1 MTSKHSSNEDS
12 GTVSDSQKRIKKEHG
27 DDDADSADTTAAV
40 TSAPA
45 AAAAG
50 KKMRERTRSAIKI
63 QKLIRKHKEKKRKK
77 EKKKKGEEEEEGEEE
92 GEDDDDSKAPIT
104 NPMPRTSK
112 RSSNGNS
119 GTVLAS
125 WVLPQKLGQ
134 LSYDTVFSYHQFMAL
149 KAMVNDFAATKLSPP
164 SFIDE
169 VWHTHILY
177 TENYRSYC
185 DALCGNF
192 IDHNPDGAAMDP
204 ESVSARQKRIKA
216 TIAAYEKAFEKPC
229 DWDYGSEVPAIV
241 TQIFVKFLGGKTITL
256 DVEPSDTILN
266 VKQKLRDKAGT
277 PLDFQRFVF
286 KGRAVG
292 CWGGGDDRTLSYYNI
307 KNGSTLHLN
316 PRLGGC

>member
-1 MTSKHSSNEDS
+1 MPRTSKRSSKDS
-12 GTVSDSQKRIKKEHG
+12 GTVSDSRKRIKKEHG
-27 DDDADSADTTAAV
+27 DDD
-40 TSAPA
+40 
-45 AAAAG
+45 
-50 KKMRERTRSAIKI
+50 
-63 QKLIRKHKEKKRKK
+63 
-77 EKKKKGEEEEEGEEE
+77 
-92 GEDDDDSKAPIT
+92 DDSKAPL
-104 NPMPRTSK
+104 
-112 RSSNGNS
+112 
-119 GTVLAS
+119 VS

-229 DWDYGSEVPAIV
+229 DWDYGSDDPA
-241 TQIFVKFLGGKTITL
+241 TLTHIFVKTLTGNTITLDVEPSDTLLNVKQKLQGKERIPIDQQRLIFAGKQLMDDRTLSYYNIQKESTLHLVLRLSGDGSDDVTHIFVKTLTGNTITL
-256 DVEPSDTILN
+256 DVEPSDTIDN
-266 VKQKLRDKAGT
+266 VKQKIQDKEGIPIDRQRLIFAGKQ
-277 PLDFQRFVF
+277 LM
-286 KGRAVG
+286 
-292 CWGGGDDRTLSYYNI
+292 DDDTLSYYNI
-307 KNGSTLHLN
+307 KNGSTLHLVL
-316 PRLGGC
+316 PMSGC

>member
-1 MTSKHSSNEDS
+1 MH
-12 GTVSDSQKRIKKEHG
+12 
-27 DDDADSADTTAAV
+27 
-40 TSAPA
+40 
-45 AAAAG
+45 
-50 KKMRERTRSAIKI
+50 KI
-63 QKLIRKHKEKKRKK
+63 R
-77 EKKKKGEEEEEGEEE
+77 
-92 GEDDDDSKAPIT
+92 T

-112 RSSNGNS
+112 RSSKDS
-119 GTVLAS
+119 GTVSDSRKRIKKEHGDDDDDSKAPLVS

-229 DWDYGSEVPAIV
+229 DWDYGSDDPA
-241 TQIFVKFLGGKTITL
+241 TLTHIFVKTLTGNTITL
-256 DVEPSDTILN
+256 DVEPSDTLLN
-266 VKQKLRDKAGT
+266 VKQKLQGKERIPIDQQRLIFAGKQ
-277 PLDFQRFVF
+277 LM
-286 KGRAVG
+286 
-292 CWGGGDDRTLSYYNI
+292 DDDTLSYYNI
-307 KNGSTLHLN
+307 KNGSTLHLVL
-316 PRLGGC
+316 PMSGC

>member
-1 MTSKHSSNEDS
+1 
-12 GTVSDSQKRIKKEHG
+12 
-27 DDDADSADTTAAV
+27 
-40 TSAPA
+40 
-45 AAAAG
+45 
-50 KKMRERTRSAIKI
+50 MRLRLNREIRGAFPFGSFSILFGGIFVCQNRDPMHKI
-63 QKLIRKHKEKKRKK
+63 R
-77 EKKKKGEEEEEGEEE
+77 
-92 GEDDDDSKAPIT
+92 T

-112 RSSNGNS
+112 RSSKDS
-119 GTVLAS
+119 GTVSDSRKRIKKEHGDDDDDSKAPLVS

-216 TIAAYEKAFEKPC
+216 TIAAYEKAFGKPC

-241 TQIFVKFLGGKTITL
+241 THIFVKTTTGRRIRF
-256 DVEPSDTILN
+256 DVKPSDTILN
-266 VKQKLRDKAGT
+266 LKQRIYDKDNNPNPKILITRGKKL
-277 PLDFQRFVF
+277 V
-286 KGRAVG
+286 
-292 CWGGGDDRTLSYYNI
+292 DDDLTLSDYNI
-307 KNGSTLHLN
+307 QNDDIVHVVLHL
-316 PRLGGC
+316 RGC